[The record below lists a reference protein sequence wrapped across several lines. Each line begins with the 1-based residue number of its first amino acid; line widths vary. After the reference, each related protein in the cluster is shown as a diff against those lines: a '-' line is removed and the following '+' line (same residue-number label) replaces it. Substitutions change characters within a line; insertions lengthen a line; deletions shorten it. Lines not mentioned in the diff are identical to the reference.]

1 MPQQERVQV
10 REWALAVAI
19 QGGQPVVVCRHP
31 VRILRACGPGLKDPA
46 AAEASHPALVS
57 VLLLA
62 RLSMNPEPL
71 VLGEG
76 RRVQPVHVARCQ

>member
-1 MPQQERVQV
+1 MPQQEQVQV
-10 REWALAVAI
+10 REWALAFVI

-31 VRILRACGPGLKDPA
+31 VRILRACGPGLKDPV

-62 RLSMNPEPL
+62 RLSL